1 MRNAISTKSIV
12 LMYVKVKEATLER
25 DELIV
30 PSLYEKSIRL
40 TKLNLVART
49 SESILVPCNNFYV

>member
-1 MRNAISTKSIV
+1 
-12 LMYVKVKEATLER
+12 MYVKVEEATLGR

-49 SESILVPCNNFYV
+49 SKSILMLCNNFYVQEF